1 MIFSDS
7 SDGFSV
13 EPWWKS
19 EFLVADFVR
28 YIVFLEVRSSGIYL
42 LRFAVLQ

>member
-28 YIVFLEVRSSGIYL
+28 YIFFLFFLKPGAAVFIY
-42 LRFAVLQ
+42 